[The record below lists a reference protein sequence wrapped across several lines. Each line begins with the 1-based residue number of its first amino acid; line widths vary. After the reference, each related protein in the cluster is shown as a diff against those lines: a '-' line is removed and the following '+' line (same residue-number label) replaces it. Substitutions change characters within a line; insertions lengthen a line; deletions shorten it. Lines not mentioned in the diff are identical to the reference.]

1 MFKFLLFYKKHI
13 YNEDRFLL
21 KNVAKVDLLFKQ
33 KGKKYFK
40 IGINVAETVFKKRFI
55 SCFLAKKV

>member
-21 KNVAKVDLLFKQ
+21 KNVAKVDLLFMQ
-33 KGKKYFK
+33 KSKKYFK
-40 IGINVAETVFKKRFI
+40 IGINMTEAVFKKRFI
-55 SCFLAKKV
+55 SCFWL